1 MNTDCTAPL
10 ERQPRVSRCTRA
22 RANSIRTQPLQI
34 ILEES
39 EPSSSTTTTSPP
51 PSALSSAKKARRR
64 NCALSASDIQIARD
78 FVGLGDDTETCTSS
92 IQARLL
98 LVPPPLTPAAAS
110 PDSFQLT
117 FGSKHESYEFPHPPI
132 PTPSSLG
139 SRHQSYC
146 GASTPV
152 SATYEFKDEDEEE
165 FMLSGLPSPK
175 FNPRRAAIQPLVIR
189 KHLSYAGEQLL
200 GPCKLMGTHPSPFT
214 SDSSSCS
221 SSSSSA
227 SSSASSSS
235 SSAASFTSD
244 EEDEEDNS
252 DTEFYTSE
260 LSKSLTLQ
268 AQTQPTYREKARPD
282 SLFVPRAPS
291 SKRISKPSGQLDPS
305 YLLSAPRRSSKS
317 MAMGSKR
324 QSKHFIPSYPPP
336 PVPTLSP
343 RYTRPASHLVPKDTG
358 AQDLEDLFSPTPSR
372 TSFVLS
378 PPSAFRPPPR
388 SSVPADFSFADDA
401 EDDDE
406 SLFSFG
412 VYAGERSPYP
422 PYSPCSSSSSEHEEA
437 SPLDDAEF
445 DLDSANYPLMLPLS
459 LPGTP
464 IDLEADFAHGLE
476 ELRRGVSCPSPLPSV
491 QEEQSEF
498 VEAEGDLEMGGDEAS
513 ISDFSFASSIRPIV
527 AVPRTPLRDSWASF
541 YVSEA
546 PSSPRPAPAPPVRD
560 SWASFYASPTPSPR
574 AAPSPYKTAFSSY
587 PPPPSAFSGSKFT
600 IEDEE
605 RVLKSKWSSST
616 LGSIREEH
624 AHAVRN
630 SGDLKEKGEKRGS
643 SRLRLFSP
651 RKGHGRS
658 ESASAGLMSPLM
670 HGGFVLGSP
679 KKSAEKENLK
689 MEVKVKKVDVKKSP
703 AGARAMPAKK
713 AKEVR
718 SGSPVMTVAG
728 PGVKR
733 RGSCST
739 VSDSGSDVSA
749 ASSGSSGLRRKPI
762 PVELFLRH

>member
-39 EPSSSTTTTSPP
+39 EPSSSTSTTSPSTTTTSPP

-132 PTPSSLG
+132 PTPASLG

-152 SATYEFKDEDEEE
+152 SASYEMEDEEE

-214 SDSSSCS
+214 SGSSSCS
-221 SSSSSA
+221 SSSA
-227 SSSASSSS
+227 SSPSASSS

-244 EEDEEDNS
+244 EEEDEDNTS
-252 DTEFYTSE
+252 DTEFYTTE
-260 LSKSLTLQ
+260 LSKSLTLS
-268 AQTQPTYREKARPD
+268 AQTHSTLYKEKARPD
-282 SLFVPRAPS
+282 SLFVPRAPT

-305 YLLSAPRRSSKS
+305 YLLSTPRRRASTS
-317 MAMGSKR
+317 
-324 QSKHFIPSYPPP
+324 
-336 PVPTLSP
+336 SP
-343 RYTRPASHLVPKDTG
+343 RTRPHPSQASPRATPAPHRTSCPRTPGLKIWRNCSRPH
-358 AQDLEDLFSPTPSR
+358 PSR

-412 VYAGERSPYP
+412 VYAGSAHPILPTLLTRPLAASMRREARWTRQSSIWTLQTTRSC
-422 PYSPCSSSSSEHEEA
+422 SPF
-437 SPLDDAEF
+437 L
-445 DLDSANYPLMLPLS
+445 

-491 QEEQSEF
+491 QEEQSET
-498 VEAEGDLEMGGDEAS
+498 EAEGDMEMGGDEAS
-513 ISDFSFASSIRPIV
+513 ISDFSFASSIHSIA

-574 AAPSPYKTAFSSY
+574 AAPSPYKTAFSAY
-587 PPPPSAFSGSKFT
+587 PPPPPPAFSGLSKFT

-624 AHAVRN
+624 ARAVRN
-630 SGDLKEKGEKRGS
+630 SGDVVKEKGEKEKRGS

-670 HGGFVLGSP
+670 GGGFVLGSP